1 MDLLYRLVALLP
13 LLLLAA
19 CSGIKSLS
27 TNEPYHAAPYHS
39 ATQLVPPF
47 GVRKVSTQEA
57 YRLYQTKQAIFVDV
71 MGAIFRE
78 ESLDFDG
85 EWLINAPRADIP
97 GSVWLPNTGEERLIP
112 IIERYYRENL
122 QRLTAG
128 DKGATILFYCI
139 EDCWM
144 SWNASKRAAA
154 WGYRSVLW
162 YRKGVDGWK
171 EAGLPLEERFPEP
184 LPVD

>member
-1 MDLLYRLVALLP
+1 M
-13 LLLLAA
+13 LLATLMLSA
-19 CSGIKSLS
+19 CGSIKSLIV
-27 TNEPYHAAPYHS
+27 NEPYHVAPYHS
-39 ATQLVPPF
+39 ATQLAPPV
-47 GVRKVSTQEA
+47 GVTRISTKEA
-57 YRLYQTKQAIFVDV
+57 RQLHQSGQAIFVDV

-85 EWLINAPRADIP
+85 EWLINKPRADIP
-97 GSVWLPNTGEERLIP
+97 GSIWLPNSGEAQLIP

-122 QRLTAG
+122 QRLTSG
-128 DKGATILFYCI
+128 NKKATLLFYCI

-144 SWNASKRAAA
+144 SWNASKRAAE

-171 EAGLPLEERFPEP
+171 EAGFPLEERVPEP

>member
-1 MDLLYRLVALLP
+1 MSYFLKLFAVLVTLP
-13 LLLLAA
+13 LAA
-19 CSGIKSLS
+19 CSGINSLIA
-27 TNEPYHAAPYHS
+27 NEPYHPAPYHS
-39 ATQLVPPF
+39 VTQLAPPL
-47 GVRKVSTQEA
+47 GVRKVSTEETR
-57 YRLYQTKQAIFVDV
+57 RLHQNRQAIFVDV

-85 EWLINAPRADIP
+85 EWLVNGPRADIP
-97 GSVWLPNTGEERLIP
+97 GSVWLPNTGEEQLIP
-112 IIERYYRENL
+112 VIERYYRENL

-128 DKGATILFYCI
+128 DKEVALLFYCI

-144 SWNASKRAAA
+144 SWNASKRAVE

-171 EAGLPLEERFPEP
+171 EAGFPLEERLPIP
-184 LPVD
+184 LPID

>member
-1 MDLLYRLVALLP
+1 V
-13 LLLLAA
+13 LLLAA
-19 CSGIKSLS
+19 CGALNSFPVDEL
-27 TNEPYHAAPYHS
+27 YHAAPYHS
-39 ATQLVPPF
+39 ATQLAPPR
-47 GVRKVSTQEA
+47 GVKRVATKEA
-57 YRLYQTKQAIFVDV
+57 LQLHQSEKAIFVDV

-85 EWLINAPRADIP
+85 EWLINKPRADIP
-97 GSVWLPNTGEERLIP
+97 GSTWLPNSGEEKLIP

-122 QRLTAG
+122 QRLTGG
-128 DKGATILFYCI
+128 DKGVTLLFYCI

-144 SWNASKRAAA
+144 SWNASKRAVE

-171 EAGLPLEERFPEP
+171 EADLPLEERFPLP
-184 LPVD
+184 LPID